1 MRKTKTEKAG
11 FSDHDLVF
19 CPLGGSGEIGMN
31 MNLFGCNGKWL
42 MVDCGMTFGD
52 EGVPGVDLIFP
63 DPGFIEERRK
73 DLLGLVLTHGHEDH
87 IGAVPYLWERLRC
100 PIWATPF
107 TAELVRGKLV
117 EAGLEKRAKIRIIE
131 TGGSF
136 EVGCFKVSYVPL
148 AHSIPEGHGLKI
160 ETPHGTIFHT
170 GDWKLDEEPQLGTPS
185 TPKELAAI
193 GEAGV
198 LAMTGDSTNVFNARE
213 SGSEQAVRDSL
224 MELVGT
230 LEGRVVLTTFASN
243 VARLQTIADVA
254 RACGRKVVLVGRSM
268 KRVVDAAR
276 KTGYLANWP
285 GNISED
291 EAGKLPRN
299 KLLVL
304 CTGAQGEPRAALSR
318 MSSGDYRHFTLEPGD
333 TVIFSSKIIPGNELV
348 IGRLLNRLAIMDIDV
363 ITEREAFVHVS
374 GHPGRAEL
382 EQMYRWIRPQIAIPV
397 HGEARHL
404 RRHAQFA
411 RELGVPQALAPKNGD
426 IIRLAPG
433 PAAIV
438 DQAPSGRLVLDGS
451 TILPLDSEPIAARRR
466 ILLNGFVALVV
477 MIDEDGTPAGDP
489 EIIAQGVPGLAPGS
503 PFEDEILA
511 AVDSN
516 LDRLA
521 AAGKSGD
528 EEIRET
534 VRILVR
540 RMIRQATEK
549 NPVVEVRVI
558 RFEDELV

>member
-1 MRKTKTEKAG
+1 MKKVKTDLPG
-11 FSDHDLVF
+11 FKDSDLVF

-52 EGVPGVDLIFP
+52 EGVPGIDLIFP
-63 DPGFIEERRK
+63 DPAFIEERRK

-117 EAGLEKRAKIRIIE
+117 EAGLEKRAKIRIVKANE
-131 TGGSF
+131 DF
-136 EVGCFKVSYVPL
+136 EVGGFRVRYVPL
-148 AHSIPEGHGLKI
+148 AHSIPEGHGLRI

-170 GDWKLDEEPQLGTPS
+170 GDWKLDDEPQLGTPS
-185 TPKELAAI
+185 TPEELSAF

-198 LAMTGDSTNVFNARE
+198 LAMTGDSTNVFNARA

-224 MELVGT
+224 MELIGT
-230 LEGRVVLTTFASN
+230 LEGRVVVTTFASN
-243 VARLQTIADVA
+243 VARLQTVAAVA
-254 RACGRKVVLVGRSM
+254 REHGRKVVLVGRSM

-276 KTGYLANWP
+276 KTGYLADWP
-285 GNISED
+285 GNISEE
-291 EAGKLPRN
+291 EAGRLPPH

-318 MSSGDYRHFTLEPGD
+318 LSSGEYRHFSLGPGD

-348 IGRLLNRLAIMDIDV
+348 IGRLLNRLALMDIDV

-382 EQMYRWIRPQIAIPV
+382 EKMYRWIRPQIAIPV

-411 RELGVPQALAPKNGD
+411 RELGVPQALAPRNGD

-433 PAAIV
+433 PAEIV
-438 DQAPSGRLVLDGS
+438 DRAPSGRLVLDGS
-451 TILPLDSEPIAARRR
+451 TILPLDSEPVAARRR
-466 ILLNGFVALVV
+466 ILVNGFVAVV
-477 MIDEDGTPAGDP
+477 AMIDEDGSSAGDA
-489 EIIAQGVPGLAPGS
+489 EIIAQGIPGLAPES
-503 PFEDEILA
+503 PFEDDILA
-511 AVDSN
+511 AVDGAIG
-516 LDRLA
+516 RLA
-521 AAGKSGD
+521 ATNASDD
-528 EEIRET
+528 ELGEAI
-534 VRILVR
+534 RILVR